1 MKKNFLY
8 KALIGLTIGALAI
21 GMVGCGSAADK
32 TDATNTEKKSITIG
46 VSPGPYNELF
56 DKAVKPILEKEGY
69 EIKGVE
75 FSDLL
80 QSEVA
85 LTEGSVDFN
94 VSQHTAYANN
104 YNKEKNGDLVPIVHI
119 PTVPA
124 GLFSNKHNSLGE
136 VKQGSKVAIPKDPS
150 NAARA
155 FRVLAKAGWI
165 KLKENANP
173 TTLTI
178 NDISENVYGI
188 EILEMESTQIPRALD
203 DLDYAVIPGSV
214 VYSSKMDAEKSL
226 LSEDVSKDLELVV
239 VVSEKN
245 KDSKWAKDIVAAYKS
260 DEFKKYLEENNKNN
274 YWFIP
279 DELK

>member
-1 MKKNFLY
+1 MKKNIIS
-8 KALIGLTIGALAI
+8 KVLIGLTIGALSI
-21 GMVGCGSAADK
+21 GLSGCVNSSESSAEAE
-32 TDATNTEKKSITIG
+32 EKKTITVG

-56 DKAVKPILEKEGY
+56 DTAVKPILEGQGY
-69 EIKGVE
+69 EIKSID

-94 VSQHTAYANN
+94 VAQHTAYAEN
-104 YNKEKNGDLVPIVHI
+104 YNKENNGDLVPIVHI

-124 GLFSNKHNSLGE
+124 GIFSDSDKSLDE
-136 VKQGSKVAIPKDPS
+136 AKEGSKVAIPKDPS

-155 FRVLAKAGWI
+155 FRLLEKAGWI
-165 KLKENANP
+165 KLNESANP

-178 NDISENVYGI
+178 NDIAENIYGI
-188 EILEMESTQIPRALD
+188 EIIEMESSQIPRALV
-203 DLDYAVIPGSV
+203 DLDYGIIPGSV

-226 LSEDVSKDLELVV
+226 LSEDVSKELELVV

-245 KDSKWAKDIVAAYKS
+245 KDSKWAKDIVSAYKS
-260 DEFKKYLEENNKNN
+260 DEFKAYMEENNKNN

-279 DELK
+279 EELK

>member
-1 MKKNFLY
+1 MKKNIIS
-8 KALIGLTIGALAI
+8 KVLIGLTIGALSIALT
-21 GMVGCGSAADK
+21 GCVNSSESNAEAE
-32 TDATNTEKKSITIG
+32 EKKTITVG

-56 DKAVKPILEKEGY
+56 DTAVKPILEGQGY
-69 EIKGVE
+69 EIKSID

-94 VSQHTAYANN
+94 VAQHTAYAEN
-104 YNKEKNGDLVPIVHI
+104 YNKENNGDLVPIVHI

-124 GLFSNKHNSLGE
+124 GIFSDSHKSLDE
-136 VKQGSKVAIPKDPS
+136 AEEGSKVAIPKDPS

-155 FRVLAKAGWI
+155 FRLLEKAGWI
-165 KLKENANP
+165 KLNESANP

-178 NDISENVYGI
+178 NDIAENIYGI
-188 EILEMESTQIPRALD
+188 EIIEMESSQIPRALV
-203 DLDYAVIPGSV
+203 DLDYGIIPGSV

-226 LSEDVSKDLELVV
+226 LSEDVSKELELVV

-245 KDSKWAKDIVAAYKS
+245 KDSKWAKDIVSAYKS
-260 DEFKKYLEENNKNN
+260 DEFKSYMEENNKNN

-279 DELK
+279 EELK

>member
-1 MKKNFLY
+1 MKKNIIR
-8 KALIGLTIGALAI
+8 KVLIGLTIGALSI
-21 GMVGCGSAADK
+21 GLSGCVNSSESSAEAE
-32 TDATNTEKKSITIG
+32 EKKTITVG

-56 DKAVKPILEKEGY
+56 DTAVKPILEGQGY
-69 EIKGVE
+69 EIKSID

-94 VSQHTAYANN
+94 VAQHTAYAEN
-104 YNKEKNGDLVPIVHI
+104 YNKENNGDLVPIVHI

-124 GLFSNKHNSLGE
+124 GIFSDSHKSLDE
-136 VKQGSKVAIPKDPS
+136 AKEGSKVAIPKDPS

-155 FRVLAKAGWI
+155 FRLLEKAGWI
-165 KLKENANP
+165 KLNESANP

-178 NDISENVYGI
+178 NDIAENIYGI
-188 EILEMESTQIPRALD
+188 EIIEMESSQIPRALV
-203 DLDYAVIPGSV
+203 DLDYGIIPGSV

-226 LSEDVSKDLELVV
+226 LSEDVSKELELVV

-245 KDSKWAKDIVAAYKS
+245 KDSKWAKDIVSAYKS
-260 DEFKKYLEENNKNN
+260 DEFKAYMEENNKNN

-279 DELK
+279 EELK

>member
-1 MKKNFLY
+1 MKKNIIS
-8 KALIGLTIGALAI
+8 KVLIGLTIGVLSI
-21 GMVGCGSAADK
+21 GLSGCINSSESNVEAE
-32 TDATNTEKKSITIG
+32 EKKTITIG

-56 DKAVKPILEKEGY
+56 DTAVKPILEGQGY
-69 EIKGVE
+69 EIKSID

-94 VSQHTAYANN
+94 VAQHTAYAEN
-104 YNKEKNGDLVPIVHI
+104 YNKENNGDLVPIVHI

-124 GLFSNKHNSLGE
+124 GIFSDTHKSLE
-136 VKQGSKVAIPKDPS
+136 SVAEGSKVAIPKDPS

-155 FRVLAKAGWI
+155 FRVLEKAGWI
-165 KLKENANP
+165 KLKESANP

-178 NDISENVYGI
+178 NDIEENIKGI
-188 EILEMESTQIPRALD
+188 EIIEMESSQIPRALV
-203 DLDYAVIPGSV
+203 DLDYGVIPGSV

-226 LSEDVSKDLELVV
+226 LSEDVSKELELVV

-260 DEFKKYLEENNKNN
+260 DEFKAYMEENNKNN

-279 DELK
+279 EELK

>member
-1 MKKNFLY
+1 MKKNIIS
-8 KALIGLTIGALAI
+8 KILIGLTTVALSIGI
-21 GMVGCGSAADK
+21 IGCGNSSASNSNSD
-32 TDATNTEKKSITIG
+32 EKKELIIG

-69 EIKGVE
+69 KIKPIE

-94 VSQHTAYANN
+94 VAQHTAYAEN
-104 YNKEKNGDLVPIVHI
+104 YNKENNGDLVPIVHI

-124 GLFSNKHNSLGE
+124 GIFSDKHKSLDE
-136 VKQGSKVAIPKDPS
+136 VNEGNKVAIPKDPS

-155 FRVLAKAGWI
+155 FRLLDKAGWI
-165 KLKENANP
+165 KLKESANP

-178 NDISENVYGI
+178 NDIEENIKGI
-188 EILEMESTQIPRALD
+188 EITEMESSQIPRALP
-203 DLDYAVIPGSV
+203 DLDYGVIPGSV

-226 LSEDVSKDLELVV
+226 LSEDVSKELELVV

-260 DEFKKYLEENNKNN
+260 DEFKSYMDENNKNN

-279 DELK
+279 EELR

>member
-1 MKKNFLY
+1 MKKNIINKL
-8 KALIGLTIGALAI
+8 LIGLTIGVLSI
-21 GMVGCGSAADK
+21 GLIGCGNSSQSN
-32 TDATNTEKKSITIG
+32 TNLQEKKTLIIG

-56 DKAVKPILEKEGY
+56 DEAVKPILEKQGY
-69 EIKGVE
+69 EIKSVE

-94 VSQHTAYANN
+94 VAQHTAYAEN
-104 YNKEKNGDLVPIVHI
+104 YNKENNGNLVPIVHI

-124 GLFSNKHNSLGE
+124 GIFSDKHKSLDE
-136 VKQGSKVAIPKDPS
+136 IKEGSKVAIPKDPS
-150 NAARA
+150 NVARA
-155 FRVLAKAGWI
+155 FRLLAKAGWI
-165 KLKENANP
+165 KLDESANP

-178 NDISENVYGI
+178 NDIAENVHRI
-188 EILEMESTQIPRALD
+188 DIIEMESSQIPRALP
-203 DLDYAVIPGSV
+203 DLDYGIIPGSV

-226 LSEDVSKDLELVV
+226 LSEDVSKELELVA

-260 DEFKKYLEENNKNN
+260 DEFKSYIKENNKNN

-279 DELK
+279 EELR

>member
-1 MKKNFLY
+1 MKKNIINRL
-8 KALIGLTIGALAI
+8 LIGLTTAVLSIGLI
-21 GMVGCGSAADK
+21 GCGNSSTSNADS
-32 TDATNTEKKSITIG
+32 DEKKVLTIG

-56 DKAVKPILEKEGY
+56 DKAVKPILENQGY
-69 EIKGVE
+69 EIKSID

-94 VSQHTAYANN
+94 VAQHTAYAQN
-104 YNKEKNGDLVPIVHI
+104 YNKENNGDLVPIVHI

-124 GLFSNKHNSLGE
+124 GIFSDNHKSLDE
-136 VKQGSKVAIPKDPS
+136 VKEGSKVAIPNDPS
-150 NAARA
+150 NTARA
-155 FRVLAKAGWI
+155 FRLLEKAGWI
-165 KLKENANP
+165 KLKESANP

-178 NDISENVYGI
+178 NDIEENIKGI
-188 EILEMESTQIPRALD
+188 EITQMESSQIPRSLPD
-203 DLDYAVIPGSV
+203 IDYGAIPGSI

-226 LSEDVSKDLELVV
+226 LAEDVSKELELVV

-245 KDSKWAKDIVAAYKS
+245 KNSKWANDIVAAYKS
-260 DEFKKYLEENNKNN
+260 DEFKAYMDENNKDN

-279 DELK
+279 EELK

>member
-1 MKKNFLY
+1 MKKNFLS
-8 KALIGLTIGALAI
+8 KALIGLTIGALTL
-21 GMVGCGSAADK
+21 GMIGCGSSSDKNDAA
-32 TDATNTEKKSITIG
+32 NSEKKSITIG
-46 VSPGPYNELF
+46 VSTGPYNELF

-69 EIKGVE
+69 EIKSVD

-94 VSQHTAYANN
+94 VAQHTAYAEN
-104 YNKEKNGDLVPIVHI
+104 YNKENNGDLVPIVHI

-124 GLFSNKHNSLGE
+124 GIFSSTHKSLDD
-136 VKQGSKVAIPKDPS
+136 VKQGSKIAIPKDPS

-155 FRVLAKAGWI
+155 FRLLQKAGWI
-165 KLKENANP
+165 KFEENANP

-178 NDISENVYGI
+178 NDISENIKGI
-188 EILEMESTQIPRALD
+188 DIIEMESSQIPRALA

-214 VYSSKMDAEKSL
+214 VYVSKMDADQSL
-226 LSEDVSKDLELVV
+226 LAEDVSKELELVV

-245 KDSKWAKDIVAAYKS
+245 KDSKWAKDIVSAYKS
-260 DEFKKYLEENNKNN
+260 DDFKKYMAENNKNN